1 MQSFDPFEMWN
12 NMGFLA
18 RLVVVFLGGMSVYS
32 LWVMIDRYIIFSRAK
47 RYSMVFVRALQDALG
62 AKDLNG
68 ALKLSRAEP
77 QTPVGRVV
85 GAALTEYR
93 DALDAIA
100 KTGPDEI
107 GDFDV
112 VDAVNRAIDRV
123 KEREV
128 SNLKKGLGALASIS
142 SAAPFIGL
150 FGTVVGIINA
160 FRSMA
165 SSGQG
170 GLGAVSAGIS
180 EALFT
185 TAVGL
190 LVAIPAVMTF
200 NFFTNRIEEFIVDM
214 NDVGSELISFV
225 LREGRDASTKD
236 AGKKR

>member
-18 RLVVVFLGGMSVYS
+18 RVVVVLLGVLSVYS
-32 LWVMIDRYIIFSRAK
+32 LWVMIDRFIIFSRAK
-47 RYSMVFVRALQDALG
+47 RYSLVFVRALKDVLDK
-62 AKDLNG
+62 KDLNG
-68 ALKLSRAEP
+68 ALKLSKSEP
-77 QTPVGRVV
+77 VTPVARVV
-85 GAALTEYR
+85 AAALTAYR
-93 DALDAIA
+93 DARDALP

-123 KEREV
+123 KEREI
-128 SNLKKGLGALASIS
+128 SNLKKGLGGLASIS

-200 NFFTNRIEEFIVDM
+200 NFFTNRIEEFVVDM

-225 LREGRDASTKD
+225 LREGRDASTRD
-236 AGKKR
+236 GKKR

>member
-18 RLVVVFLGGMSVYS
+18 RLVVVFLGIMSIYS
-32 LWVMIDRYIIFSRAK
+32 IWVMIDRFIIFSRAK
-47 RYSMVFVRALQDALG
+47 RYSVVFITALKDVLQK
-62 AKDLNG
+62 KDLNG
-68 ALKLSRAEP
+68 ALKLSKSEP
-77 QTPVGRVV
+77 QTPVARVV
-85 GAALTEYR
+85 EAALTEYR
-93 DALDAIA
+93 DALDAIQ

-128 SNLKKGLGALASIS
+128 SNLKNGLGALASIS
-142 SAAPFIGL
+142 SAAPFVGL

-200 NFFTNRIEEFIVDM
+200 NFFTNRIEEFVVDM

-225 LREGRDASTKD
+225 LREGRDSTMTD
-236 AGKKR
+236 GKKR